1 MTQRRETQSRST
13 PAALSRRGKARTPI
27 PVESADIRLIRIF
40 LRVVEAGGL
49 SAAQSEL
56 NLALSSISEKISALE
71 ARYGLKLCKR
81 GRGGFALT
89 PAGEDFYKEAQRLLG
104 TLDQFSSR
112 VSALGAQMPRS
123 LSIGLVDNTISDP
136 LCPISRAVALFAE
149 LAPHVHLEI
158 ITLSP
163 GELLREVI
171 GQKVDLAVG
180 SFPRAAMGLDYLS
193 LHDER
198 HNIYCATDHPLFDLP
213 DDQIGIDTI
222 REHRIIARSYWASRD
237 IRVFA
242 IAAPHATVSNM
253 EAEAHLILSG
263 TYLGYLP
270 DHYAAQFG
278 DQLRKIRPDLFSYV
292 AKFQVAT
299 RQDWQSRHATRA
311 FIEALQ
317 QASNELRRP

>member
-1 MTQRRETQSRST
+1 M
-13 PAALSRRGKARTPI
+13 
-27 PVESADIRLIRIF
+27 IRIF

-81 GRGGFALT
+81 GRSGFSLT

-104 TLDQFSSR
+104 TLDQFSNR
-112 VSALGAQMPRS
+112 VSTLSSQMPRS
-123 LSIGLVDNTISDP
+123 LTVGLVDTMISDP
-136 LCPISRAVALFAE
+136 LCPVSAAVAQFADI
-149 LAPHVHLEI
+149 APSVHLEI

-180 SFPRAAMGLDYLS
+180 SFPRAAMGLDYLG

-198 HNIYCATDHPLFDLP
+198 HNIYCATDHPLFTVP
-213 DDQIGIDTI
+213 DAEIGIDTI

-237 IRVFA
+237 IQVFA
-242 IAAPHATVSNM
+242 ISSPHATVSNM

-263 TYLGYLP
+263 AYLGYLP
-270 DHYAAQFG
+270 DHFAAQFA
-278 DQLRKIRPDLFSYV
+278 DRLRPIRPDLFSYV
-292 AKFQVAT
+292 AKFQVAA
-299 RQDWQSRHATRA
+299 RQDWKSRHATRA

-317 QASNELRRP
+317 QASAIMRRR

>member
-1 MTQRRETQSRST
+1 MTDTDPRTRTTPTAARRSKSRG
-13 PAALSRRGKARTPI
+13 AI

-81 GRGGFALT
+81 GRSGFSLT

-104 TLDQFSSR
+104 SLDQFSNR
-112 VSALGAQMPRS
+112 VAGFSSQMPRS
-123 LSIGLVDNTISDP
+123 LAVGLVDTIISDP
-136 LCPISRAVALFAE
+136 LCPVSRAVAKFAE
-149 LAPHVHLEI
+149 AAPSVHLEI
-158 ITLSP
+158 ATLSP

-193 LHDER
+193 LHDEQ
-198 HNIYCATDHPLFDLP
+198 HNLYCACTHQLFDMP
-213 DDQIGIDTI
+213 DPQIGIDSI

-242 IAAPHATVSNM
+242 ISAPHATVSNM

-263 TYLGYLP
+263 AYLGYLP
-270 DHYAAQFG
+270 DHYAAKFPG
-278 DQLRKIRPDLFSYV
+278 QLRAIRPDLFSYV
-292 AKFQVAT
+292 AKFQVAA
-299 RQDWQSRHATRA
+299 RQDWQSRQATRA

-317 QASNELRRP
+317 EASSELRAR